1 MLTITFASKEI
12 SMGRLILANAT
23 QVCGVNFKSHLTH
36 LPRTSPLNARSPMKP
51 LHTNPLKR
59 TRAEI
64 RRRIC
69 AMPVS
74 RQQVRLM
81 QKVIAEL
88 RRENALLTYMLSIR

>member
-1 MLTITFASKEI
+1 
-12 SMGRLILANAT
+12 
-23 QVCGVNFKSHLTH
+23 
-36 LPRTSPLNARSPMKP
+36 MKP
-51 LHTNPLKR
+51 LHTVPAKL

-69 AMPVS
+69 AMPVT

>member
-1 MLTITFASKEI
+1 M
-12 SMGRLILANAT
+12 AT
-23 QVCGVNFKSHLTH
+23 
-36 LPRTSPLNARSPMKP
+36 
-51 LHTNPLKR
+51 HTNPLKQ

-69 AMPVS
+69 ETPVS
-74 RQQVRLM
+74 RQQARQM